1 MIESHTFADFA
12 EMSRS
17 AADLVADSLREALS
31 RGPAASLT
39 LSGGSTPRET
49 YAHLADA
56 RDLAWERVHIF
67 WGDERYLPADALDSN
82 TRMAREAL
90 LSKVPVAPANVHQV
104 KTGLPGPEAAT
115 DYERQIRAACGTG
128 GDLEP
133 DAGRARPQVPPS
145 LDVVLLGMGPDGHTA
160 SLFPQSP
167 ALAATD
173 LVAFA
178 PAPMLKPQVPRV
190 TMTLPLL
197 NSARLVIFL
206 VSGSEKLPV
215 VREILDG
222 APGAD
227 RFPAARVRPQGRLV
241 WFVHQPA

>member
-1 MIESHTFADFA
+1 MTESRTYTDFA
-12 EMSRS
+12 EMSRQ
-17 AADLVADSLREALS
+17 AADLVADSLEEALS
-31 RGPAASLT
+31 RGPRVSLT

-49 YAHLADA
+49 YAQLAARHA

-67 WGDERYLPADALDSN
+67 WGDERFLPADSPDSN

-90 LSKVPVAPANVHQV
+90 LAKVPVPPANIHEVQ
-104 KTGLPGPEAAT
+104 TGLPGPEAAAA
-115 DYERQIRAACGTG
+115 YERQIRAVCGARRG
-128 GDLEP
+128 E
-133 DAGRARPQVPPS
+133 AGEAQQEEPPS

-160 SLFPQSP
+160 SLFPESP
-167 ALAATD
+167 TLAATD

-178 PAPMLKPQVPRV
+178 AAPSLKPQVPRI

-206 VSGSEKLPV
+206 VSGSEKLPI

-222 APGAD
+222 APSAD
-227 RFPAARVRPQGRLV
+227 RYPASRVRPRGRLI
-241 WFVHQPA
+241 WLIHQPA